1 MPVEGHLDPV
11 RKQPDGLR
19 PGRLLDGS
27 SLIPV
32 GRCVLGMV
40 MGRLVEENPTASL
53 IKVPGIKVWD
63 IKVPAP

>member
-1 MPVEGHLDPV
+1 MGC
-11 RKQPDGLR
+11 GLV
-19 PGRLLDGS
+19 GS
-27 SLIPV
+27 SMEDNLIPV

-63 IKVPAP
+63 IKVRAP